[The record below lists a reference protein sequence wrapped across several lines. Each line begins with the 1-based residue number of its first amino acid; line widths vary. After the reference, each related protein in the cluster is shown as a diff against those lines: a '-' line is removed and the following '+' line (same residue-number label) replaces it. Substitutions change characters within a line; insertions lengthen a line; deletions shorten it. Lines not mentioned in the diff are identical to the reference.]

1 MDNLNQLVSVIN
13 QMKDVKKTG
22 GVVERKQ
29 EVFYTIALMKEL
41 YGENVNPGILR
52 ETYKEISKRLF
63 APRSTINVSN
73 DPNSEFQTI
82 TITDGKKHTDLLS
95 PTNKENNISSGGI
108 RIGRGDSAIEIEF
121 ADGYYHQKKQFED
134 KVQTFD
140 EDGIEIKRI
149 STQYEDSENTQME
162 RQFIRERDP
171 DDFTLIYTSNNK
183 SKRRLEMRTT
193 EKIYSLESDLYET
206 DEVDL
211 SEINETF
218 EEELSENMNYTYF
231 PELKNSVVKK
241 LQRKKTVSSENNN
254 LEQLVSVINQMKDI
268 EKTGEKVNKSQKH
281 FYTMALMKELY
292 GENLNPGILRETY
305 HELSIYLFNSESV
318 VNLSKDPIYNNNSI
332 TITRGNTHINLFKS
346 AIGGNIKIQNES
358 GTTNIEFA
366 DKTYTR
372 EQPSRYERVNFD
384 EDGIEIK
391 RISTQYEDS
400 ENTKMVIQAM
410 GERDPDDFTLIH
422 VIKSTP
428 TNSNYKYSGR
438 IKDEIY
444 TLKSD
449 LYHVDKVDLSE
460 INDNLKEE
468 FSKNRDYNY
477 FPELKNVV
485 TKRMQ
490 TNTETQG
497 QTPSG
502 PRKR

>member
-29 EVFYTIALMKEL
+29 EV
-41 YGENVNPGILR
+41 
-52 ETYKEISKRLF
+52 
-63 APRSTINVSN
+63 
-73 DPNSEFQTI
+73 
-82 TITDGKKHTDLLS
+82 
-95 PTNKENNISSGGI
+95 
-108 RIGRGDSAIEIEF
+108 
-121 ADGYYHQKKQFED
+121 
-134 KVQTFD
+134 
-140 EDGIEIKRI
+140 
-149 STQYEDSENTQME
+149 
-162 RQFIRERDP
+162 
-171 DDFTLIYTSNNK
+171 
-183 SKRRLEMRTT
+183 
-193 EKIYSLESDLYET
+193 
-206 DEVDL
+206 
-211 SEINETF
+211 
-218 EEELSENMNYTYF
+218 
-231 PELKNSVVKK
+231 
-241 LQRKKTVSSENNN
+241 
-254 LEQLVSVINQMKDI
+254 
-268 EKTGEKVNKSQKH
+268 